1 MPHRRKSMLD
11 FVQQGLGIPALTG
24 VSQSNGENDELAAIP
39 PDVAAELQRRIDEAS
54 TGNAFTSDEA
64 SKRISSLNGLQ
75 IVVQPH
81 VVAQAP
87 QVLFAESAVRDLAR
101 TAVNVP
107 QRVDGRKVIETLF
120 ETAQGLSYSSR
131 TKPFGVGWHFRN
143 ADGFSIFY
151 LKNSTDQLVVYAILD
166 ERKGWQALIPDQE
179 PVSRS
184 ESRV

>member
-1 MPHRRKSMLD
+1 MPHRRRSMLD
-11 FVQQGLGIPALTG
+11 FVQQGLGIPVLTG
-24 VSQSNGENDELAAIP
+24 VSQSNGENDELAVIP
-39 PDVAAELQRRIDEAS
+39 PDVAAELQRRIDEAL

-64 SKRISSLNGLQ
+64 SKRISGLDGFQ
-75 IVVQPH
+75 IPVQPH

-101 TAVNVP
+101 TALDAP
-107 QRVDGRKVIETLF
+107 QRVDGRKVIEALF

-131 TKPFGVGWHFRN
+131 TKPFGVGWHCRN

-151 LKNSTDQLVVYAILD
+151 LKNNTDEPVVYAILD
-166 ERKGWQALIPDQE
+166 ERKGWQMLILDQG
-179 PVSRS
+179 PAAPS